1 MPGPGGPGGPG
12 GPLGPGW
19 PSPGSPCKDVE
30 VIYYCLKWSFVQ
42 INVVL
47 YIFTLHFLAFA
58 SFCSRGSW
66 NTSWPRRTLGKKS
79 SLWLK
84 ILFSQSQQTSIEKKK
99 NLQLCRPLQDRPK
112 TRSTVNIWSK
122 ERKFWTHLKMSTH
135 RFSVSSWRSCRTVRS
150 WWSRWS
156 DWSWYLLH
164 NRAVPKADHLSC
176 RARRTFRPRRPLSP
190 SFPFVARVTKPR
202 TALERK
208 EKNKSKMYF
217 SGSNLFL

>member
-1 MPGPGGPGGPG
+1 MKLCSNKC
-12 GPLGPGW
+12 GPLYFHTSLFGL
-19 PSPGSPCKDVE
+19 
-30 VIYYCLKWSFVQ
+30 CLLLFQ
-42 INVVL
+42 G
-47 YIFTLHFLAFA
+47 FLEHQLAQED
-58 SFCSRGSW
+58 
-66 NTSWPRRTLGKKS
+66 PGKKK
-79 SLWLK
+79 LIMIK
-84 ILFSQSQQTSIEKKK
+84 NPFFTITTDINRKKK